1 MTLAVTNATV
11 VVANESGDVIEHGNV
26 LVNDDGVIEAVTTKA
41 VTASEVI
48 DAEGAIVMPGI
59 VNAHTHLAMTLF
71 RGLADDM
78 NLEAF
83 LDRLMPAEFA
93 VLSPQAVAAGT
104 RLAALESL
112 RGGITTALD
121 MYYFP
126 ESIVNVGK
134 DTGMRIL
141 TGPTLLEFDGPE
153 QLAFDA
159 RLEWSRRWLD
169 SAERFGKWLG
179 PHSTYLMSE
188 EQLRRT
194 AALVSDTGAGIH
206 VHAAE
211 TRGEMSQVA
220 ARHGGRTPVQVLHD
234 TGLLPGAV
242 LAHGVHLNDSDIA
255 LIAEHDASVT
265 HCPASNLKLASGFAR
280 VVDLIHAGANVALG
294 TDGPASGNDLDMWL
308 AMRLAGYVQKNLS
321 GDPAQLTAAQV
332 VRMATLNGA
341 RALGIDDLV
350 GSVEVGKR
358 ADLVVLDPRSPSL
371 TPTFDA
377 HVALAASAGRGDV
390 RDVIADGRVVVRD
403 RHVLTIDEATVLAE
417 AAEYASQIKAAVIV

>member
-1 MTLAVTNATV
+1 MTLAITNATV
-11 VVANESGDVIEHGNV
+11 VVANDAGDVIERGNI
-26 LVNDDGVIEAVTTKA
+26 LVNDDGVIEAVTTKS

-48 DAEGAIVMPGI
+48 DADSAIVMPGI

-93 VLSPQAVAAGT
+93 VLSPRAVAAGT

-121 MYYFP
+121 RYYFP
-126 ESIVNVGK
+126 ESIVDVAK
-134 DTGMRIL
+134 ETGLRIL

-153 QLAFDA
+153 QLAFEA
-159 RLEWSRRWLD
+159 RLEWSRRWLS
-169 SAERFGKWLG
+169 SADRFGKWLG

-188 EQLRRT
+188 EQLHLT
-194 AALVSDTGAGIH
+194 AALANDSGAGIH

-211 TRGEMSQVA
+211 TRGEMTQVA
-220 ARHGGRTPVQVLHD
+220 TRHGGRTPVQVLHD
-234 TGLLPGAV
+234 TGLLAGAV
-242 LAHGVHLNDSDIA
+242 LAHGVHLSDDDIA
-255 LIAEHDASVT
+255 LVAEHGASVT

-280 VVDLIHAGANVALG
+280 VVDLMRAGANVALG

-321 GDPAQLTAAQV
+321 GDPAQLTAPQV

-350 GSVEVGKR
+350 GSIEAGKQ
-358 ADLVVLDPRSPSL
+358 ADLVVLDSHSPSL
-371 TPTFDA
+371 TPTFDP
-377 HVALAASAGRGDV
+377 HVTLAASAGRGDV
-390 RDVIADGRVVVRD
+390 RHVITDGRVVVRD
-403 RHVLTIDEATVLAE
+403 RQVLTIDEAAVLAE

>member
-1 MTLAVTNATV
+1 MTLAITNATIV
-11 VVANESGDVIEHGNV
+11 VVNDNGDVIENGNIR
-26 LVNDDGVIEAVTTKA
+26 VNDDGVIDAITTKSISA
-41 VTASEVI
+41 NEVI
-48 DAEGAIVMPGI
+48 DADSAIVMPGI

-71 RGLADDM
+71 RGIADDM

-83 LDRLMPAEFA
+83 LDLLMPAEFA

-112 RGGITTALD
+112 RGGITSALD

-126 ESIVNVGK
+126 EAIMGVAKESGL
-134 DTGMRIL
+134 RIL
-141 TGPTLLEFDGPE
+141 TGPTMLEFDGPE

-159 RLEWSRRWLD
+159 RLEWSRRWMS
-169 SAERFGKWLG
+169 SADRFGKWLG

-188 EQLRRT
+188 EQLRLT
-194 AALVSDTGAGIH
+194 AAVASDEGAGIH

-211 TRGEMSQVA
+211 TLGEMKQVA
-220 ARHGGRTPVQVLHD
+220 TRHGGRTPVRVLHD
-234 TGLLPGAV
+234 TGLLDGAV
-242 LAHGVHLNDSDIA
+242 LAHGVHLSNDDIS
-255 LIAEHDASVT
+255 LVAEHGASVV

-280 VVDLIHAGANVALG
+280 VVEMIRAGVNIALG

-350 GSVEVGKR
+350 GSIEVGKR
-358 ADLVVLDPRSPSL
+358 ADLVVLDSHSPSL
-371 TPTFDA
+371 TPTFDP

-390 RDVIADGRVVVRD
+390 RHVITDGQMVVRD
-403 RHVLTIDEATVLAE
+403 RQVMTIDESAVLAE
-417 AAEYASQIKAAVIV
+417 ATEYANQIKAAVIV

>member
-1 MTLAVTNATV
+1 MTLAITNATIV
-11 VVANESGDVIEHGNV
+11 VVNDNGDVIENGNIR
-26 LVNDDGVIEAVTTKA
+26 VNDDGVIDAITTKSISA
-41 VTASEVI
+41 NEVI
-48 DAEGAIVMPGI
+48 DADSAIVMPGI

-71 RGLADDM
+71 RGIADDM

-83 LDRLMPAEFA
+83 LDLLMPAEFA

-112 RGGITTALD
+112 RGGITSALD

-126 ESIVNVGK
+126 EAIMGVAKESGL
-134 DTGMRIL
+134 RIL
-141 TGPTLLEFDGPE
+141 TGPTMLEFDGPE

-159 RLEWSRRWLD
+159 RLEWSRRWMS
-169 SAERFGKWLG
+169 SADRFGKWLG

-188 EQLRRT
+188 EQLRLT
-194 AALVSDTGAGIH
+194 AAVASDEGAGIH

-211 TRGEMSQVA
+211 TLGEMKQVA
-220 ARHGGRTPVQVLHD
+220 TRHGGRTPVRVLHD
-234 TGLLPGAV
+234 TGLLDGAV
-242 LAHGVHLNDSDIA
+242 LAHGVHLSNDDIS
-255 LIAEHDASVT
+255 LVAEHGASVV

-280 VVDLIHAGANVALG
+280 VVEMIRAGVNIALG

-350 GSVEVGKR
+350 GSIEVGKR
-358 ADLVVLDPRSPSL
+358 ADLVVLDSHSPSL
-371 TPTFDA
+371 TPTFDP

-390 RDVIADGRVVVRD
+390 RHVITDGQMVVRD
-403 RHVLTIDEATVLAE
+403 RQVMTIDEPAVLAE
-417 AAEYASQIKAAVIV
+417 ATEYANQIKAAVIV

>member
-1 MTLAVTNATV
+1 MTLAITNATV
-11 VVANESGDVIEHGNV
+11 VVANDAGDVIERGNI
-26 LVNDDGVIEAVTTKA
+26 LVDDDGVIEAVTTKSVA
-41 VTASEVI
+41 AAEII
-48 DAEGAIVMPGI
+48 DADSAIVMPGI

-126 ESIVNVGK
+126 ESIVNVAK
-134 DTGMRIL
+134 ETGLRIL

-153 QLAFDA
+153 QLAFEA
-159 RLEWSRRWLD
+159 RLEWSRRWLS
-169 SAERFGKWLG
+169 SADRFGKWLG

-188 EQLRRT
+188 EQLRHT
-194 AALVSDTGAGIH
+194 AALASDSGAGIH

-211 TRGEMSQVA
+211 TRGEMTQVA

-234 TGLLPGAV
+234 TGLLAGAV
-242 LAHGVHLNDSDIA
+242 LAHGVHLSDDDIA
-255 LIAEHDASVT
+255 LVAAHGASVT

-280 VVDLIHAGANVALG
+280 VVDLMRAGANVALG

-321 GDPAQLTAAQV
+321 GDPAQLTAPQV

-350 GSVEVGKR
+350 GSIEAGKR
-358 ADLVVLDPRSPSL
+358 ADLVVLDSHSPSL
-371 TPTFDA
+371 TPTFDP

-390 RDVIADGRVVVRD
+390 RHVIADGRVVTRD
-403 RHVLTIDEATVLAE
+403 RRVLTIDEAAVLAE
-417 AAEYASQIKAAVIV
+417 AAEYARQIKAAVIV

>member
-11 VVANESGDVIEHGNV
+11 VVANDAGDVIERCNV
-26 LVNDDGVIEAVTTKA
+26 LVNDRGAIEAVTTKS

-48 DAEGAIVMPGI
+48 DAEGGIVMPGI

-93 VLSPQAVAAGT
+93 VLSPEAVAAGT

-112 RGGITTALD
+112 RGGITSALD

-126 ESIVNVGK
+126 ESIVNVGNE
-134 DTGMRIL
+134 TGMRIL

-153 QLAFDA
+153 KLAFDA
-159 RLEWSRRWLD
+159 RLEWSRRWLA

-179 PHSTYLMSE
+179 PHSTYLLSK
-188 EQLRRT
+188 EQLRHI
-194 AALVSDTGAGIH
+194 AALASDSGASIH

-211 TRGEMSQVA
+211 TRGEMNQVA
-220 ARHGGRTPVQVLHD
+220 TRHQGRTPVQVLHD

-242 LAHGVHLNDSDIA
+242 LAHGVHLSDADIA
-255 LIAEHDASVT
+255 LVAEHGASVT

-280 VVDLIHAGANVALG
+280 VIDLMRAGANVALG
-294 TDGPASGNDLDMWL
+294 TDGPASANDLDMWL

-350 GSVEVGKR
+350 GSIEVGKQ

-371 TPTFDA
+371 MPTFDA

-390 RDVIADGRVVVRD
+390 RDVIADGHVVVRD
-403 RHVLTIDEATVLAE
+403 RRVQTIDEAAVLAE

>member
-1 MTLAVTNATV
+1 MTLAITNATV
-11 VVANESGDVIEHGNV
+11 VVANDAGQVIEQGNV
-26 LVNDDGVIEAVTTKA
+26 LVNDDGVIEAVTTKS
-41 VTASEVI
+41 VTASEMI
-48 DAEGAIVMPGI
+48 DADGAIVMPGI

-83 LDRLMPAEFA
+83 LDKLMPAEFA
-93 VLSPQAVAAGT
+93 VLSPQAVTAGT

-112 RGGITTALD
+112 RGGITSALD

-126 ESIVNVGK
+126 DAIVNVGK
-134 DTGMRIL
+134 ETGMRIL

-159 RLEWSRRWLD
+159 RLEWSRRWLT
-169 SAERFGKWLG
+169 SAGRFGKWLG
-179 PHSTYLMSE
+179 PHSTYLLSE
-188 EQLRRT
+188 EQLGRIAT
-194 AALVSDTGAGIH
+194 LASETGASIH

-211 TRGEMSQVA
+211 THGEMIQVA
-220 ARHGGRTPVQVLHD
+220 TRHQGRTPVQVLHD
-234 TGLLPGAV
+234 TGLLSHAV
-242 LAHGVHLNDSDIA
+242 LAHGVHLSDVDIA
-255 LIAEHDASVT
+255 LVAEQGASVT

-280 VVDLIHAGANVALG
+280 VVDLLHAGVNVALG

-321 GDPAQLTAAQV
+321 GDPAHLTAAQV

-341 RALGIDDLV
+341 RALGIDDIV
-350 GSVEVGKR
+350 GSIEAGKR

-390 RDVIADGRVVVRD
+390 RDVIADGRVVVHD
-403 RHVLTIDEATVLAE
+403 RQVLTIDEDAVLAE